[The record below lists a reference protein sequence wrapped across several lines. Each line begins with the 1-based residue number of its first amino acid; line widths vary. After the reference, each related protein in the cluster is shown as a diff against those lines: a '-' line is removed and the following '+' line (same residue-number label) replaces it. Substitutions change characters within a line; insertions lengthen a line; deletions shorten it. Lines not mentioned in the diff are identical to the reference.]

1 VRAVLDVNVLVSAL
15 ISRTGAPARLVE
27 LWLAGELELVVCE
40 ALLGKLERA
49 LAYPRVRKRIAPA
62 DAERFVLL
70 LRELAEVVPDP
81 EERPPV
87 SSPDPGDDYLLAL
100 AARERVSLVSGDEHL
115 LSLGERAPVVSP
127 SRYLALVERATQEPT

>member
-27 LWLAGELELVVCE
+27 LWIAGELELVVCE
-40 ALLGKLERA
+40 TLLAELERA
-49 LAYPRVRKRIAPA
+49 LAYPKVRKRIALS

-81 EERPPV
+81 EARPPV
-87 SSPDPGDDYLLAL
+87 SSSDPGDDYLLAL
-100 AARERVSLVSGDEHL
+100 AARERAPLVSGDEHL
-115 LSLGERAPVVSP
+115 LSLRDRAPVSSP
-127 SRYLALVERATQEPT
+127 RQFLELLSSVRPRS